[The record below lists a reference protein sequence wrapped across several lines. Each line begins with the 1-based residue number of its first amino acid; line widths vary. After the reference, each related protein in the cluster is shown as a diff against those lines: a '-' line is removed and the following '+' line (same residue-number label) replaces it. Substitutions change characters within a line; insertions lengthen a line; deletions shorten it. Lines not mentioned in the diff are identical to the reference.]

1 MAGIYVHIPFCK
13 SRCRYC
19 DFYSTTML
27 GRQSEYISAL
37 KQELQLRAS
46 CFEQE
51 FRMRGENL
59 KTVYFGGGTPSTL
72 CEKDIADFLMAIRNC
87 FPTETIDEITLE
99 ANPGDLTEEKLL
111 FLRKAGVNRLS
122 IGIQSFN
129 DALLH
134 LIGRRH
140 SSEEAIEA
148 VRMAKRC
155 GFDNISIDMMY
166 GLPEQSLDDWKRDVQ
181 VAVSLDVQHVSAY
194 CLTYEEGTPLY
205 KALLK
210 GEVEE
215 LDEDLLNEMQE
226 YLEDVLQQSGI
237 IRYEISNYAIPGY
250 ESKHNSSYWI
260 GSPYLGLGAGA
271 HSYDGKYHRKWNP
284 DDIISYIS
292 GLEAGR
298 LQLQCEELTDVDLYN
313 ERIMLGLR
321 TTAGIDISHFSHDEQ
336 VGLIDRL
343 DKFLSEGLLVAD
355 GSRVRANRMGM
366 RILNSIITE
375 LMDD

>member
-72 CEKDIADFLMAIRNC
+72 CEKDTVDLLIAIRSH

-226 YLEDVLQQSGI
+226 HLEDVLQQSGI
-237 IRYEISNYAIPGY
+237 MRYEISNYAIPGY

-284 DDIISYIS
+284 DDIVSYIS

-298 LQLQCEELTDVDLYN
+298 LQLQGEELTDVDLYN

-336 VGLIDRL
+336 VRLIDRL

-355 GSRVRANRMGM
+355 GSHVRANRMGM